1 MENSIMTLGTID
13 AQAIALTNPP
23 EIEID
28 SVEDEDFGTL
38 YRLWKSFYFL
48 GSFYQNLDGKW
59 ISQPANSDCRSE
71 CDTEYQAQLVILA
84 IQGLV
89 VPTAA

>member
-1 MENSIMTLGTID
+1 MTFFTIN
-13 AQAIALTNPP
+13 AQATAQTELAPDF
-23 EIEID
+23 EID

-38 YRLWKSFYFL
+38 YRLWKSYHFL

-59 ISQPANSDCRSE
+59 TAQPSNTDCKQE

-84 IQGLV
+84 MLGLV